1 MGKRLLARQVYGGAR
16 LLQRASSS
24 ARMLPTF
31 LVVGAKRAG
40 TSSLYQ
46 YLIRHPDVRPC
57 TIGKGT
63 HYFDV
68 CYKRGWRWYR
78 SGFPLSGQ
86 GGITGEAS
94 PYYMFH
100 PLAPA
105 RIAAALP
112 EARLIVVLRN
122 PVDRAWSHYHNE
134 RRLGAE
140 PLSFEEAIGCEA
152 ERLAGEAERMAS
164 DPGFQSFAWRHH
176 SYLAR
181 GRYAEQLERLY
192 DLFPPGHIVV
202 VQSELL
208 RDDPNRALEAV
219 WRFLGLAPF
228 TVRDRFA
235 MKPNHTHERMAAAT
249 RERLYAYFAEPN
261 RRLYRLPG
269 VGFRWPET
277 APSLPDLPSA
287 KE

>member
-1 MGKRLLARQVYGGAR
+1 MGKRSLARGLYGGIR
-16 LLQRASSS
+16 LLQRASSPV
-24 ARMLPTF
+24 RMLPTF

-46 YLIRHPDVRPC
+46 YLIRHPDVRTC
-57 TIGKGT
+57 ASGKGM

-68 CYKRGWRWYR
+68 GYERGWQWYR
-78 SGFPLSGQ
+78 SSFPLIGR
-86 GGITGEAS
+86 GGISGEAS

-105 RIAAALP
+105 RIAAAIP

-152 ERLAGEAERMAS
+152 ERLAGQAEQMVA

-181 GRYAEQLERLY
+181 GRYAEQLDRLY
-192 DLFPPGHIVV
+192 ELFPPDQVLVI
-202 VQSELL
+202 QSESL
-208 RDDPNRALEAV
+208 RADPNRALEAL

-228 TVRDRFA
+228 TVHDR
-235 MKPNHTHERMAAAT
+235 
-249 RERLYAYFAEPN
+249 L
-261 RRLYRLPG
+261 
-269 VGFRWPET
+269 
-277 APSLPDLPSA
+277 
-287 KE
+287 

>member
-1 MGKRLLARQVYGGAR
+1 MAKRSLTRGVYGGVR
-16 LLQRASSS
+16 LLQRASSP

-31 LVVGAKRAG
+31 LIVGAKRAG

-46 YLIRHPDVRPC
+46 YLIRHPDVHAC
-57 TIGKGT
+57 ISGKGA

-68 CYKRGWRWYR
+68 CYQRGWRWYR
-78 SGFPLSGQ
+78 SSFPLAAR

-112 EARLIVVLRN
+112 AARLIVVLRN

-134 RRLGAE
+134 RRLGVE
-140 PLSFEEAIGCEA
+140 PLRFEDAIGCEP
-152 ERLAGEAERMAS
+152 ERLAGQAEQMAA
-164 DPGFQSFAWRHH
+164 DPGFHSFAWRHH

-181 GRYAEQLERLY
+181 GRYAEQLDRLY
-192 DLFPPGHIVV
+192 HLFPPDQVLVI
-202 VQSELL
+202 QSELL
-208 RDDPNRALEAV
+208 HADPNRALESV

-228 TVRDRFA
+228 TVHDRLA
-235 MKPNHTHERMAAAT
+235 YKANDTHETMAAAT
-249 RERLYAYFAEPN
+249 REGLNAYFEEPN

-269 VGFRWPET
+269 VGFRWSVA
-277 APSLPDLPSA
+277 APPPDLPTA

>member
-1 MGKRLLARQVYGGAR
+1 MGKRLLARRVYGGAR

-57 TIGKGT
+57 AIGKGT

-68 CYKRGWRWYR
+68 CYRRGWRWYR
-78 SGFPLSGQ
+78 SGFPLSGR

-192 DLFPPGHIVV
+192 DLFPPDQVLV
-202 VQSELL
+202 LQSELL
-208 RDDPNRALEAV
+208 RADPNRALEPV
-219 WRFLGLAPF
+219 WRFLGQAPF
-228 TVRDRFA
+228 TTHERLTYKAD
-235 MKPNHTHERMAAAT
+235 NSHERMATAT
-249 RERLYAYFAEPN
+249 RERLNAYFEDPN
-261 RRLYRLPG
+261 ERLYRLPG
-269 VGFRWPET
+269 VGFRWSVAGPPTPE
-277 APSLPDLPSA
+277 LPSA